1 MAPLSTSATE
11 TVQNCM
17 SGFDSLRL
25 YPDERQN
32 DAFADGGIADV
43 LVTSPNGIHA
53 RLTALHRALIL
64 HDALVQLIKVA
75 TVDYNSTEG
84 GEFENRLLIAIQRA
98 LELRLI
104 TEREA
109 RYCRFFNAEANRAK
123 HNQNLPF

>member
-1 MAPLSTSATE
+1 
-11 TVQNCM
+11 M

-25 YPDERQN
+25 YLDERQN
-32 DAFADGGIADV
+32 EAFADGGIADV

-75 TVDYNSTEG
+75 TVDYDSTER
-84 GEFENRLLIAIQRA
+84 GEFESRLLAAIERA

-123 HNQNLPF
+123 HDQNLPF

>member
-1 MAPLSTSATE
+1 
-11 TVQNCM
+11 M

-25 YPDERQN
+25 YLDERQN

-53 RLTALHRALIL
+53 RLTAMHRALIS

-75 TVDYNSTEG
+75 STEG
-84 GEFENRLLIAIQRA
+84 GGFENRLLIAFHRA

-123 HNQNLPF
+123 HDQNLPF

>member
-1 MAPLSTSATE
+1 
-11 TVQNCM
+11 M

-25 YPDERQN
+25 YLDERQN
-32 DAFADGGIADV
+32 EAFAGGGVADV

-53 RLTALHRALIL
+53 RLTALHRVLIL
-64 HDALVQLIKVA
+64 HDALVQLIIVA
-75 TVDYNSTEG
+75 TVDYDSASATRGGFESKLLAATE
-84 GEFENRLLIAIQRA
+84 RA

-123 HNQNLPF
+123 QDQNLPF

>member
-1 MAPLSTSATE
+1 
-11 TVQNCM
+11 M

-25 YPDERQN
+25 YLDERQN
-32 DAFADGGIADV
+32 EAFADGGIADV

-75 TVDYNSTEG
+75 STEG
-84 GEFENRLLIAIQRA
+84 GEFENSLIIAIHRA

-109 RYCRFFNAEANRAK
+109 RHCRFFNAEANRAK
-123 HNQNLPF
+123 HYQNLPF